1 MGGETCAW
9 MQALPQI
16 RSTGWVPCSW
26 SCRQTRAVL
35 PECWEASPCPQ
46 QEQDVHALERWAV
59 FPPPPGLSFILQRW
73 KASCPWNNNI
83 PFFISGQAPLTPCLR
98 WTLLDSSAKSS
109 CTMFILGAWLPLAK
123 RMSSRFTCVLVWVR
137 ISFLLKTNI
146 ACLPFCLPIIWWC
159 KFGLYLSLYIVSKPA
174 VSSSPK
180 NLSKNLVSA
189 ASSPTH

>member
-1 MGGETCAW
+1 MGGGTCAW

-59 FPPPPGLSFILQRW
+59 FFPHLQDFLLSCKGGRHRAHETTAFHFSFLG
-73 KASCPWNNNI
+73 K
-83 PFFISGQAPLTPCLR
+83 PLTPCLR

-123 RMSSRFTCVLVWVR
+123 RMSSKFICVLVWVR

-146 ACLPFCLPIIWWC
+146 TCLPFCLPIIWWC
-159 KFGLYLSLYIVSKPA
+159 KFGLCLSLYIVSKPA

-189 ASSPTH
+189 AFSPTH